1 MPDILTG
8 SLSRIPDARALEDLA
23 SDLNARADFLACDD
37 RSEAQAWSSVYRIL
51 ALSAESALIQ
61 RKTGI
66 AV

>member
-8 SLSRIPDARALEDLA
+8 CLSRITDARALESLA
-23 SDLNARADFLACDD
+23 SDLNARAEVLAADD